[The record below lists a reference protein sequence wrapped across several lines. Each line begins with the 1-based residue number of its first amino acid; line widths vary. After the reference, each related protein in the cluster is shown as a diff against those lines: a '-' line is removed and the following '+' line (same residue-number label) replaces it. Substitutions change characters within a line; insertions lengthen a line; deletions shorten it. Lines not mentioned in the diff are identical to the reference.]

1 MTVLNRSKIRPDVL
15 KIMESYLKV
24 RDYIVDG
31 FLKKEGKQ
39 RAEFDALWEKLMDAN
54 DRHFKGEDMR
64 GYISKEE
71 QYFLAKYHRYSAETG
86 SNYLQKKSPISK
98 DVILEPLIANG
109 VPVEWQIVPNANSER
124 ILLYY

>member
-1 MTVLNRSKIRPDVL
+1 M
-15 KIMESYLKV
+15 

-54 DRHFKGEDMR
+54 DRFFRGEDMQC
-64 GYISKEE
+64 YISKEE

-86 SNYLQKKSPISK
+86 SNYMQRKYPISK
-98 DVILEPLIANG
+98 DVILEPLIVNG
-109 VPVEWQIVPNANSER
+109 VPVEWQIVPNASPDKV
-124 ILLYY
+124 

>member
-15 KIMESYLKV
+15 KIMDSYLKV

-54 DRHFKGEDMR
+54 DRHFKGEDMH

-98 DVILEPLIANG
+98 DVILEPLVANG
-109 VPVEWQIVPNANSER
+109 VPVELANCS
-124 ILLYY
+124 